1 MKRVRIN
8 LMEYRLKNSNRDLL
22 LRISV
27 VVQFDFNLASTG
39 SASVFLIK
47 RLMTELVEVSF
58 NKTKGQTVPLP
69 EFHLVQ

>member
-1 MKRVRIN
+1 MHYWSK
-8 LMEYRLKNSNRDLL
+8 
-22 LRISV
+22 V

-58 NKTKGQTVPLP
+58 NKTNGQTVPLP
-69 EFHLVQ
+69 GGLSFDSLHAAATLN